1 MTKFNRVLAVWN
13 TYDCDPRNNIGK
25 QVILSWKLSR
35 PIEVVRVGNDYVSHV
50 GIINRL
56 IRPI

>member
-1 MTKFNRVLAVWN
+1 MTKLNRVLAVWN
-13 TYDCDPRNNIGK
+13 RFDHDPRNHIGE